1 MTANTILSSTTI
13 PLDSYCH
20 YKPHI
25 SNMQLS
31 YSALLVAALSF
42 DSALAQ
48 PANREKRRQDLTNR
62 GWEETVNW
70 NDKSHYAGVDFD
82 KVKYGGAAD
91 SPAPV
96 ATTSAAPA
104 TEETTPPVVAAAGA
118 VKGHPQHRH
127 HHNHDPKPKGEDSS
141 SDSTESK
148 PSGSKSFGGRTEPKD
163 NGNYDEY
170 IGNVGVP
177 YGSNMIM
184 LDSPDDIK
192 DYKYSNTFTNPT
204 SEKVTVIMWNKSGKD
219 GRPQSGMGLDPL
231 MTFSLDPNESKAV
244 AFDEN
249 TQAAFSQDCPR
260 DPMKG
265 NLPDCTW
272 GEVDFGDLRNGA
284 WSGYDRSSI
293 PNGAGNTGLLTMSSE
308 GAKTSSKEEN
318 SFTSAAQTNAGGALA
333 PGPAHFKTL
342 IGA

>member
-1 MTANTILSSTTI
+1 
-13 PLDSYCH
+13 
-20 YKPHI
+20 
-25 SNMQLS
+25 MQLS
-31 YSALLVAALSF
+31 YGALLVAALSF

-48 PANREKRRQDLTNR
+48 PANRQKRRQDLTNR
-62 GWEETVNW
+62 AWEETMNW
-70 NDKSHYAGVDFD
+70 NDNKHYTDVNFST
-82 KVKYGGAAD
+82 VNYGGAA
-91 SPAPV
+91 STPV
-96 ATTSAAPA
+96 ASPTSVAPA
-104 TEETTPPVVAAAGA
+104 AVETTPPVAADAGA
-118 VKGHPQHRH
+118 AKGHPQHHH
-127 HHNHDPKPKGEDSS
+127 HHNHNPKPKEEDSS
-141 SDSTESK
+141 SDSTESPK
-148 PSGSKSFGGRTEPKD
+148 PKDKDSSSDSTESQSSGAKKSFGGRTDPKD

-170 IGNVGVP
+170 IGNVGIP

-204 SEKVTVIMWNKSGKD
+204 SEKITVIMWNKSGKD

-231 MTFSLDPNESKAV
+231 MTFTLDPNESKAV

-260 DPMKG
+260 NPMQG

-272 GEVDFGDLRNGA
+272 GEIDFGDLRNGA

-293 PNGAGNTGLLTMSSE
+293 PNTAGNTGHLTITCE

-318 SFTSAAQTNAGGALA
+318 SFTSAAQTNAGGALV
-333 PGPAHFKTL
+333 PGPAHFKTTM
-342 IGA
+342 GA